1 MLTLWGEKTRPGNA
15 VSRRGFLKIGAFGAG
30 LTWADMLRQQ
40 ASASSETKAKPRPKS
55 VIMICLFG
63 GPPHTDTYDLK
74 PEAPAEYRGEFK
86 PIQTNVTGVNVCEL
100 FPLQAKMW
108 DKLSVIR
115 SVVAGQSD
123 HRDHETH
130 TGFVEERRR
139 PCFGSV
145 ISKIRGTSP
154 NGMPPFVNLRFESS
168 ALEPRYLG
176 LEHRAFAPRGEA
188 LRNLSTTSNVPP
200 ERIGERRALLEQF
213 DSAQQSLDTSGTS
226 EALDSFRGRAFDMIF
241 SGAVRNAL
249 DMSKEDARTRERYKG
264 VEKLLL
270 ARRLVEAGVGA
281 VTVDIGNWDTH
292 FDNFKYLREWLPK
305 VDRGVS
311 SLIQDLHDRGLDLD
325 VITVMWGEFGRT
337 PLINKRAGRDH
348 WQPAMS
354 TLIAGGGLKMGQMIG
369 STTSRGEEA
378 RDRPYR
384 VPQVLSTIYKT
395 LGIDPTQTIPDH
407 SARPMPILDD
417 TKTITELL

>member
-1 MLTLWGEKTRPGNA
+1 MLTLWGEKKRVGGQVT
-15 VSRRGFLKIGAFGAG
+15 RRGFLKIGAFGAG
-30 LTWADMLRQQ
+30 LTLADMLQQ
-40 ASASSETKAKPRPKS
+40 RASGGSETKPRPKS

-74 PEAPAEYRGEFK
+74 PDAPAEYRGEFK
-86 PIQTNVTGVNVCEL
+86 PINTNVTGVNICEL

-130 TGFVEERRR
+130 TGFLEERRR

-145 ISKIRGTSP
+145 ISKIRGTGP
-154 NGMPPFVNLRFESS
+154 DGMLPFVNLRFESS

-188 LRNLSTTSNVPP
+188 LRNLSVTDAVPT
-200 ERIGERRALLEQF
+200 ERLVQRRALLEQF
-213 DSAQQSLDTSGTS
+213 DIAQQNLDSSGTLA
-226 EALDSFRGRAFDMIF
+226 ALDSFRGRAYDMIF
-241 SGAVRNAL
+241 TGAVRTAL
-249 DMSKEDARTRERYKG
+249 DLSREDLRTRERYKG

-292 FDNFKYLREWLPK
+292 FDNFPYLREWLPK

-311 SLIQDLHDRGLDLD
+311 ALIEDLHARGLEND

-354 TLIAGGGLKMGQMIG
+354 TLIAGGGLRMGQMIG

-384 VPQVLSTIYKT
+384 VPQVLSTVYKV
-395 LGIDPTQTIPDH
+395 LGIDPSKTILDH
-407 SARPMPILDD
+407 SGRPMTILDD
-417 TKTITELL
+417 HEPIAELL

>member
-1 MLTLWGEKTRPGNA
+1 MLTLRLDKNREGGEAT
-15 VSRRGFLKIGAFGAG
+15 RRGFLKIGAFGAG
-30 LTWADMLRQQ
+30 LTLADLLRQR
-40 ASASSETKAKPRPKS
+40 ASAGTEPKPRPKS

-74 PEAPAEYRGEFK
+74 PDAPAEYRGEFK
-86 PIQTNVTGVNVCEL
+86 PIKTNVPGVSVCEL
-100 FPLQAKMW
+100 FPLQARMW
-108 DKLSVIR
+108 DKLAVVR
-115 SVVAGQSD
+115 SVVAGQAD

-130 TGFVEERRR
+130 TGFVQERHR
-139 PCFGSV
+139 PCFGSI

-154 NGMPPFVNLRFESS
+154 DGMPPFVNLRFESS
-168 ALEPRYLG
+168 ALEPTYLG
-176 LEHRAFAPRGEA
+176 LEHRAFAPRGEG
-188 LRNLSTTSNVPP
+188 LQNLSMTAAVPA
-200 ERIGERRALLEQF
+200 ERLGQRRALLEQF
-213 DSAQQSLDTSGTS
+213 DDVRHDLDASGTF
-226 EALDSFRGRAFDMIF
+226 EAMDSFRGRAFEMIL
-241 SGAVRNAL
+241 SGAVRKAL
-249 DMSKEDARTRERYKG
+249 DLSRESARTRERYKG

-292 FDNFKYLREWLPK
+292 FDNFPYLREWLPK

-311 SLIQDLHDRGLDLD
+311 ALIEDLHDRGLEKD

-354 TLIAGGGLKMGQMIG
+354 AFVAGGGLRMGQMIG
-369 STTSRGEEA
+369 ATTSRGEEA

-384 VPQVLSTIYKT
+384 VPQVLSTVYKA
-395 LGIDPTQTIPDH
+395 LGIDPSHTFLDH
-407 SARPMPILDD
+407 SGRPMPILDEREP
-417 TKTITELL
+417 IAELL

>member
-1 MLTLWGEKTRPGNA
+1 MFTLWDGKKQGGSD

-30 LTWADMLRQQ
+30 LTLADLLRQQ
-40 ASASSETKAKPRPKS
+40 ASAGSETRPKQRPKS

-74 PEAPAEYRGEFK
+74 PDAPAEYRGEFK
-86 PIQTNVTGVNVCEL
+86 PIKTNVSGVNICEL
-100 FPLQAKMW
+100 FPLQARMW
-108 DKLSVIR
+108 DKLSVVR

-130 TGFVEERRR
+130 TGFLEERRR
-139 PCFGSV
+139 PCIGSV

-154 NGMPPFVNLRFESS
+154 EGMPPFVNLRFETS

-176 LEHRAFAPRGEA
+176 LEHRAFAPRGEG
-188 LRNLSTTSNVPP
+188 LRNLSMTSSVPA
-200 ERIGERRALLEQF
+200 ERLGERRALLQQF
-213 DSAQQSLDTSGTS
+213 DTAQQNLHASGISEGLD
-226 EALDSFRGRAFDMIF
+226 AFRGRAFDMIF
-241 SGAVRNAL
+241 SGAVRQAL
-249 DMSKEDARTRERYKG
+249 DLSKEDARTRERYQG

-292 FDNFKYLREWLPK
+292 FDNFPYLREWLPK

-311 SLIQDLHDRGLDLD
+311 SLIQDLHDRGLDQD

-354 TLIAGGGLKMGQMIG
+354 TLIAGGGLKMGQIIG
-369 STTSRGEEA
+369 STTARGEVP

-384 VPQVLSTIYKT
+384 VPQVLSTVYKV
-395 LGIDPTQTIPDH
+395 LGIDPTQSFPDH
-407 SARPMPILDD
+407 SGRPLPILDD
-417 TKTITELL
+417 CQPIPELV

>member
-1 MLTLWGEKTRPGNA
+1 MLTLWGDKTRPGGGA
-15 VSRRGFLKIGAFGAG
+15 TRRGFLKIGAFGAG
-30 LTWADMLRQQ
+30 LTLADLLRQR
-40 ASASSETKAKPRPKS
+40 AAAGSETKPKQRPKS

-63 GPPHTDTYDLK
+63 GPPHTDMYDLK
-74 PEAPAEYRGEFK
+74 PDAAAEYRGEFK

-108 DKLSVIR
+108 DKLAVVR

-130 TGFVEERRR
+130 TGFLEERRR

-145 ISKIRGTSP
+145 VSKLRGTGP
-154 NGMPPFVNLRFESS
+154 DGMPPFVNLRFETS

-188 LRNLSTTSNVPP
+188 LRNLSVKPSVPAG
-200 ERIGERRALLEQF
+200 RLGERRALLEQF
-213 DSAQQSLDTSGTS
+213 DTAQHHLDTTGTS
-226 EALDSFRGRAFDMIF
+226 EALDAFRGRAFDMIF
-241 SGAVRNAL
+241 SGGVRKAL
-249 DMSKEDARTRERYKG
+249 DLSREDASTRERYKG

-311 SLIQDLHDRGLDLD
+311 SLIQDLHDRGLDKD
-325 VITVMWGEFGRT
+325 VVTVMWGEFGRT

-348 WQPAMS
+348 WRPAMS
-354 TLIAGGGLKMGQMIG
+354 TLVAGGGLRMGQMVG

-384 VPQVLSTIYKT
+384 VPQVLSTIYKV
-395 LGIDPTQTIPDH
+395 LGIDPSKTIPDH
-407 SARPMPILDD
+407 AGRPMTILDD
-417 TKTITELL
+417 CKPITELL